1 VLGARGAGAARV
13 LALACTLAVPLALPR
28 AAQATRFALLV
39 GNNQGQHGDAHLRF
53 AESDTARLA
62 ELLTR
67 LGGFAPYGTVVLL
80 ARDAGELRRS
90 LADLDARLRATP
102 GEHLVLVYYS
112 GHADAQALHL
122 GPSAYP
128 LVELRETVTALPA
141 ATRVLILDACQAGV
155 LTRPKGGAPGPGF
168 EVDLGRGRGRGEDAK
183 GLAILASSAG
193 SELAQESDQLGAS
206 VFTHFL
212 RVGLAG
218 LADRNHDG
226 SVSLGEVFDY
236 TADRTLAA
244 TLGTTTGPQHPT
256 FRLDLT
262 GRDDLVL
269 TRPGAAGA
277 GYGHLRLD
285 VPGWY
290 FVRRAD
296 GTVAAELVSRGDDT
310 LALEPGPYQVTRR
323 ERDSLDVAAVSVAEG
338 AATAISRAP
347 SHPVAFGQM
356 VRKGEGPRGAAWALS
371 ASTAAR
377 SPLEG
382 LGPSLGGALAG
393 RAELAAASFEL
404 RFGFGRAHQESD
416 HLSSTTWDLS
426 AAAAV
431 LRVHDTSLS
440 TTTRTL
446 TWAIGVQA
454 GVAYMS
460 QLLDDGERRATWN
473 PFVGPLA
480 QADLGLGRRFF
491 LRGELAASLYALPV
505 QVGVA
510 SSTDFRPAL
519 SLALGGGASF

>member
-1 VLGARGAGAARV
+1 VPGARGGGAARA
-13 LALACTLAVPLALPR
+13 LALGCALGALLAVPR

-53 AESDTARLA
+53 AESDTARLG

-102 GEHLVLVYYS
+102 GEHMVLVYYS
-112 GHADAQALHL
+112 GHADAQELHL
-122 GPSAYP
+122 GPSTYP

-168 EVDLGRGRGRGEDAK
+168 EIDLGRGRGRGEDAK

-244 TLGTTTGPQHPT
+244 TLGTSTGPQHPT

-269 TRPGAAGA
+269 TRPGASSA

-338 AATAISRAP
+338 GAVAISSAP
-347 SHPVAFGQM
+347 SHPMPFGQM
-356 VRKGEGPRGAAWALS
+356 VRKGQGPSAAYALS

-393 RAELAAASFEL
+393 RADLAAASFEL
-404 RFGFGRAHQESD
+404 RFGFGRAHQESE

-426 AAAAV
+426 AAVAV
-431 LRVHDTSLS
+431 LRVHDASTSGHN
-440 TTTRTL
+440 L
-446 TWAIGVQA
+446 TWAIGLQA